1 MASLK
6 PSLKLLADDLTGAL
20 DTSAELVGAFGPVPV
35 VWSAAS
41 LAAGQQSFAIDS
53 ATRELE
59 PDEAFAI
66 VRKIAPRLD
75 GATIAY
81 KKIDSR
87 LRGPWV
93 AELDAC
99 LKTGIWDACVV
110 APAFPHQGR
119 RTFEGRQY
127 VRAIDGGWSAAG
139 DNILD
144 QLRSRR
150 LDARRASAMATL
162 QDGISVFDAESDR
175 ELDRIVQIGRRYQ
188 GRVLWCGSGG
198 LAGALA
204 RATNPAVPRELKVPV
219 LGIFGSDHPA
229 TAEQLAMCEDVLIRT
244 IDVKSGIDR
253 IRRALE
259 KGVALVS
266 LETPGPV
273 SRAEAARRFAGE
285 LMQMAPL
292 IDRPKTLVSAGGETL
307 RAHCV
312 AVGVQAL
319 EVLGRLEPGLPK
331 SVIQGGPWDGVD
343 VLSKSGAFGPPDLWW
358 KLLRQNR
365 LI

>member
-1 MASLK
+1 ML
-6 PSLKLLADDLTGAL
+6 SLKLLADDLTGAL

-35 VWSAAS
+35 VWSAAA
-41 LAAGQQSFAIDS
+41 LAGQPSFVIDS

-66 VRKIAPRLD
+66 VRRIAPRLD

-99 LKTGIWDACVV
+99 LKSKMWDACII

-144 QLRSRR
+144 QLRSRSV
-150 LDARRASAMATL
+150 DARLASRMAEL
-162 QDGISVFDAESDR
+162 ADGISVFDAESDR

-188 GRVLWCGSGG
+188 GRLLWCGTGG
-198 LAGALA
+198 LASALA
-204 RATNPAVPRELKVPV
+204 RATNPSVPRDLKAPV

-229 TAEQLAMCEDVLIRT
+229 TAEQLALCEAVVIRT
-244 IDVKSGIDR
+244 IDMKSSIDR
-253 IRRALE
+253 IRKALD
-259 KGVALVS
+259 KGVAFVS

-273 SRAEAARRFAGE
+273 SRAEAAKRFAGE

-292 IDRPKTLVSAGGETL
+292 IDPPRTLISAGGETL

-312 AVGVQAL
+312 AVGVKAL
-319 EVLGRLEPGLPK
+319 QVLGRLEPGLPK
-331 SVIQGGPWDGVD
+331 SVIQGGPWDGVE

>member
-1 MASLK
+1 MPSLK

-35 VWSAAS
+35 VWSAGS
-41 LAAGQQSFAIDS
+41 LDAGQQSFAIDS

-59 PDEAFAI
+59 PDEAFAT
-66 VRKIAPRLD
+66 VRNIAPRLAD
-75 GATIAY
+75 ATIAY

-99 LKTGIWDACVV
+99 LQTGIWDACIV

-150 LDARRASAMATL
+150 LDARLTSRMASL

-188 GRVLWCGSGG
+188 SRVLWCGSGG

-204 RATNPAVPRELKVPV
+204 RATDPSVPRHLNSPV
-219 LGIFGSDHPA
+219 LGIFGSDHPT
-229 TAEQLAMCEDVLIRT
+229 TAEQLAMCEAVVIRT
-244 IDVKSGIDR
+244 TDMRSSIDR
-253 IRRALE
+253 IRKALD
-259 KGVALVS
+259 KGVAFVS
-266 LETPGPV
+266 LETPGLV

-285 LMQMAPL
+285 LMLLAPS
-292 IDRPKTLVSAGGETL
+292 IDPPKTLVSAGGETL

-319 EVLGRLEPGLPK
+319 QVLGRLEPGLPK
-331 SVIQGGPWDGVD
+331 SVIQGGSWDGVE
-343 VLSKSGAFGPPDLWW
+343 VLSKSGAFGPPDFWW
-358 KLLRQNR
+358 TLLRQNR